1 MLKSYTIRFVPTA
14 RKDLVQMKT
23 YILNK
28 FKYPEYGVNFDKKIK
43 EALMII
49 KKSPTSFKNTQ
60 LIYKGLNIYMN
71 NIKSY
76 LFFYVV
82 DDVNIWILR
91 VLKERMNW
99 ENIMKIWIK
108 QND

>member
-1 MLKSYTIRFVPTA
+1 M
-14 RKDLVQMKT
+14 
-23 YILNK
+23 
-28 FKYPEYGVNFDKKIK
+28 NFDKKIK

-76 LFFYVV
+76 LFFCVV

-99 ENIMKIWIK
+99 ENSMKIWIK
-108 QND
+108 QNDYLDHSPIGLISYGSLYCIHIQINHLLCRCVPK

>member
-1 MLKSYTIRFVPTA
+1 
-14 RKDLVQMKT
+14 
-23 YILNK
+23 
-28 FKYPEYGVNFDKKIK
+28 
-43 EALMII
+43 MII

>member
-1 MLKSYTIRFVPTA
+1 MLKSYKIRFVPTA
-14 RKDLVQMKT
+14 RKDLVQMKM
-23 YILNK
+23 YILNE
-28 FKYPEYGVNFDKKIK
+28 FKYPQYGLNFNKKIR
-43 EALMII
+43 EALMVI
-49 KKSPTSFKNTQ
+49 KRSPTSFKNTR

-71 NIKSY
+71 NVKSY

-82 DDVNIWILR
+82 DDANVWILR

-99 ENIMKIWIK
+99 ENIIKIWIK

>member
-1 MLKSYTIRFVPTA
+1 MLNSYTIRFVPNA

-23 YILNK
+23 YILNE
-28 FKYPEYGVNFDKKIK
+28 FKYPQYGVNFDKKIR

-60 LIYKGLNIYMN
+60 LIYMGLNIYMN
-71 NIKSY
+71 NVKSY

-82 DDVNIWILR
+82 DDTNIWILR

-99 ENIMKIWIK
+99 VNILKIWIK
-108 QND
+108 QNG

>member
-1 MLKSYTIRFVPTA
+1 M
-14 RKDLVQMKT
+14 
-23 YILNK
+23 
-28 FKYPEYGVNFDKKIK
+28 NFDKKIK